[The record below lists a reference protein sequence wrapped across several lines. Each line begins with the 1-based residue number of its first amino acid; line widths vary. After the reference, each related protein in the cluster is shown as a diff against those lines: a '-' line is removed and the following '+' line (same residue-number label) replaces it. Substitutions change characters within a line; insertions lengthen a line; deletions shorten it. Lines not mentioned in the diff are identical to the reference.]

1 MLFMFKKKKILKL
14 STIGVKIDKISDTTA
29 NLTTKNGL
37 TSHHKT
43 QRQYFRPSS
52 SYVSV
57 FEGEYTITCMLSE
70 I

>member
-1 MLFMFKKKKILKL
+1 MVKKKEDIEA
-14 STIGVKIDKISDTTA
+14 IDYRRKNRQDLDTTA

-43 QRQYFRPSS
+43 QRQYFRPLS

>member
-1 MLFMFKKKKILKL
+1 MIKKKKILKL

-43 QRQYFRPSS
+43 QRQYFRPLS

-57 FEGEYTITCMLSE
+57 FEGEYTITRMLSE